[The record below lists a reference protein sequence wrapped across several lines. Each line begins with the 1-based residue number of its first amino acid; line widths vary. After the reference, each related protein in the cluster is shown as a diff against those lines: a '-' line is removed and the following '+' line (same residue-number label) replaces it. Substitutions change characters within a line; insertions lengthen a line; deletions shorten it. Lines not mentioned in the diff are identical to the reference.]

1 MNHHLLPAL
10 FLNLLLCACEIYT
23 LGKLRRKQ
31 DLGKYYTFLQNALAL
46 TVSLIFSLC
55 LTAALLFACAIPGWV
70 RGLRYVVTC
79 GLLCAAMI
87 YWIFL
92 SSNQHN
98 RLSDEDFHGLSAKR
112 ADGILHF
119 LTPLLALLSFVFF
132 ERQIPLEAPVWTA
145 LAPLPS
151 VVYWLVYLILSA
163 TKRWEAP
170 YVFLQPGDE
179 KKQHLAEA
187 LPLLLIPAI
196 FMLISFLLWNVR

>member
-1 MNHHLLPAL
+1 MNHSLLPAL

-23 LGKLRRKQ
+23 LGKLRRKR

-46 TVSLIFSLC
+46 PVSLIFSFC
-55 LTAALLFACAIPGWV
+55 LAAALLFACAIPGWV

-87 YWIFL
+87 YRIFL
-92 SSNQHN
+92 SSNNRN

-112 ADGILHF
+112 ADGILHC
-119 LTPLLALLSFVFF
+119 LAPLLALLSFVFF
-132 ERQIPLEAPVWTA
+132 ERQIPLEDPVWTA

-151 VVYWLVYLILSA
+151 AVYWLACLILSA
-163 TKRWEAP
+163 AECWEAP
-170 YVFLQPGDE
+170 YAFLQTGGG
-179 KKQHLAEA
+179 KKQRFAEA
-187 LPLLLIPAI
+187 LSLLLIPAI